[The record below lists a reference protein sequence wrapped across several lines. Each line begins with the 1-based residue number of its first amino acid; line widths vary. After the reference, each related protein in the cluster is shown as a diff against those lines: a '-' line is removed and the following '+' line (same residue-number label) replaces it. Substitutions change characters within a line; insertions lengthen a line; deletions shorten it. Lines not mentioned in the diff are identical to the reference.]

1 MNYVGLHVHTHY
13 SLFDGIATPQEY
25 VDRASKLGM
34 NALAITDHG
43 TLSGHR
49 ELYRAAKEKGI
60 KPILGLEG
68 YMCADI
74 SDKRDKSER
83 EGQQDLVYNHIVLLA
98 KNQKGLENLNKISEI
113 AWTDGFFKKP
123 RFDFEILK
131 KYKEGIIV
139 TSACPSSVIVKALEE
154 QEFAIAKKNINWF
167 KDNFGSDYYIEVMP
181 HNTPEINKYLI
192 ELADEFDIKVVVT
205 PDCHHSDT
213 LQKEIQE
220 FKLILNTHGKVNK
233 EATYEKSKKKT
244 DMMERLDYLYGKDR
258 QITFNKFDIHLL
270 SYEEIKAAMELQ
282 GIDRPDIYSNT
293 LLLADTVEDY
303 DIKDGLNLL
312 PVQYKN
318 PDKQLAELAFAG
330 LEQKRLNDN
339 WLGNDV
345 YEQRLME
352 ELEIIR
358 DKKFAPYFL
367 VVQSMIAWAKKE
379 GILVG
384 PGRGSSAGSLV
395 CYLLGITDI
404 DPIEHGLLFFR
415 FINPDRNDFPDIDTD
430 IQDTRRDE
438 VKDYLV
444 RQYRHVASIAT
455 FLEFKDKGVVRDVA
469 RVLDI
474 PLTDVNKVLKLVD
487 TWDEYCTSKTTL
499 SFREK
504 YPEVEIYGEQLRGR
518 IRGTGIHAA
527 GVVTSKDPIFRFA
540 PLETRS
546 SPGSDNRIPV
556 VGVDMEEAEKI
567 GLIKIDALGLKTL
580 SVVKDAIV
588 MIKENHYKDIDLLS
602 IDMADPKV
610 YEMLSDGY
618 TKGVFQCEATPYTN
632 LLVKMGVKNFNEL
645 AASNALVRPGAMNTI
660 GKDYIA
666 RKHGKQ
672 NVSYTH
678 QIMKEFTDDTYGCI
692 LYQEQVMQA
701 CVHLGGMSMSD
712 ADKVR
717 KIIGKKKDAKEFDI
731 YKEQF
736 IAGASAYIAPN
747 QARDLWHDFEAH
759 AGYSFNKS
767 HAVAYST
774 LSYWTAW
781 LKYYYPLEFMFAL
794 LKNEKDKDGRTEY
807 LIEAKRMG
815 ISIKLPHINDSDL
828 DFKIEGKGI
837 RFGLTGIKF
846 ISNNIAEKY
855 IAARPF
861 KTYKELEEF
870 TFTKGNGVN
879 SRALNAL
886 RLIGAATFSDNPR
899 NDEEIK
905 ENIYEYLNLPEFNIT
920 IPSHYYA
927 FIQDIDLFEEKGSFI
942 LLGMVKTIKRGKGWS
957 RVEILDKTG
966 SVGIFDEEGTTIETG
981 RTYLVLANDNRIVS
995 AIPVDE
1001 IKESSN
1007 ALVKFLGYKQLPY
1020 SEEEMFVVS
1029 FKSRVTKAGK
1039 KMASLTLADTAR
1051 DLHSVTVF
1059 PTAFPKAYMHIEEGK
1074 SYKFSFGKT
1083 KDGTVIM
1090 EDVNVS

>member
-220 FKLILNTHGKVNK
+220 FKLILNTHGKINK

-244 DMMERLDYLYGKDR
+244 DMMERLDYLYGEDR

-293 LLLADTVEDY
+293 TLLADTVEDY

-318 PDKQLAELAFAG
+318 PDQELANLAFAG
-330 LEQKRLNDN
+330 LEKYRLTDN
-339 WLGNDV
+339 WLGNDI
-345 YEQRLME
+345 YEQRLDE

-358 DKKFAPYFL
+358 NKKFAPYFL
-367 VVQSMIAWAKKE
+367 VVSNMINWAKKE
-379 GILVG
+379 GVLVG

-395 CYLLGITDI
+395 CYLLGITTI

-415 FINPDRNDFPDIDTD
+415 FINPERNDFPDIDTD

-499 SFREK
+499 WFREK

-527 GVVTSKDPIFRFA
+527 GVVTSKDPIFRYA

-546 SPGSDNRIPV
+546 SPGSDDRIPV

-580 SVVKDAIV
+580 SVVKDAID
-588 MIKENHYKDIDLLS
+588 MIKQNHYKDIDLLS

-736 IAGASAYIAPN
+736 ITGASAYIAPN

-815 ISIKLPHINDSDL
+815 ISVKLPHINDSDL

-886 RLIGAATFSDNPR
+886 RLIGAATFADNER
-899 NDEEIK
+899 NDSEIK

-927 FIQDIDLFEEKGSFI
+927 FIQDVDSFEEKGSYI
-942 LLGMVKTIKRGKGWS
+942 LMGMVKAIKRGKGWS

-1029 FKSRVTKAGK
+1029 FKPRITKAGK